1 MTETPATFTY
11 ASVVSRELVHIDLT
25 IASLNGLVILSCDIQ
40 NAYLT
45 AYIQE
50 KVWTRDG
57 PDFGYEAGTIMIVK
71 KSLYGPKSSSAE
83 LHAHLSETLNDI
95 GFLYTKAENVVWF
108 RPAVKPN
115 CFEYYE

>member
-1 MTETPATFTY
+1 MTESPATLTC
-11 ASVVSRELVHIDLT
+11 VCIVSRDFVRIVYT
-25 IASLNGLVILSCDIQ
+25 IKDLNGLDILLCDIQ